1 MIMTYTAIVEVENN
15 RIIKFAEFDNEQEA
29 LSHVDKHGGFV
40 YSGGYSPDLFV
51 DGTAVTVQ
59 PIEETPEQII
69 ARLERAIDNHLDA
82 VAQSYRYESIRTMVT
97 YAASDHPKFGPE
109 GRAAVKF
116 RDAVYGYGYAKIEA
130 CTRQDDPDPIPTA
143 VELIAALPVIED
155 FFE

>member
-1 MIMTYTAIVEVENN
+1 MYTAIVSVENN
-15 RIIKFAEFDNEQEA
+15 RVSKFAEFDNEQEA

-40 YSGGYSPDLFV
+40 YPGGYSPDLFV

-69 ARLERAIDNHLDA
+69 ARLERAIDNHLDT

-97 YAASDHPKFGPE
+97 YATSEHPKFGPE
-109 GRAAVKF
+109 GRAAVRF
-116 RDAVYGYGYAKIEA
+116 RDAVYGYGYDKIEA
-130 CTRQDDPDPIPTA
+130 CTREVDPDPIPTEA
-143 VELIAALPVIED
+143 ELLTKLPSIQD